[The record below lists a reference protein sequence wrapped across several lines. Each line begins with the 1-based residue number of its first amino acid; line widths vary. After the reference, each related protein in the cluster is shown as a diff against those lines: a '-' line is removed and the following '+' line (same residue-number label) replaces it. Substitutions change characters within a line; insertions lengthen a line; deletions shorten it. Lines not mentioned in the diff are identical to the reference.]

1 MRAER
6 RPSQKLPLV
15 RLHTHRLTTVAATF
29 GDGRFKYP
37 GVAAL
42 QRAFFA
48 LLESD
53 RFHPRIVQATRRTQA
68 LPNARAPRPC
78 TAP

>member
-1 MRAER
+1 MRTER
-6 RPSQKLPLV
+6 LPSQKLPLV
-15 RLHTHRLTTVAATF
+15 RLDTHRLTTVATAF

-53 RFHPRIVQATRRTQA
+53 RFQPWIVQAAIPLATG
-68 LPNARAPRPC
+68 PNSGE
-78 TAP
+78 